1 MRLEVPEAPEEWKP
15 VLGYEGLYEIS
26 NMGRVRALFKAGN
39 FHKPGRIL
47 KPWILKNGYVQIH
60 LMRPGEK
67 RKAFCIHRLL
77 LEAFAGPAPENCEV
91 RHLNGMRSDNA
102 LKNLAWGTHKENAQ
116 DMLRHGHCKVGE
128 QNWSAKLTEA
138 DVIKIRQLRSDG
150 VPVGEISAMFS
161 IHKTNVSYIALRKTW
176 RHI

>member
-1 MRLEVPEAPEEWKP
+1 MRLEVPEAPEEWRP

-26 NMGRVRALFKAGN
+26 NMGRVRALFCTSN
-39 FHKPGRIL
+39 FHKHGRIL

-91 RHLNGMRSDNA
+91 RHLNGVRSDNA
-102 LKNLAWGTHKENAQ
+102 LKNLAWGTHKENSQ
-116 DMLRHGHCKVGE
+116 DMLRHGHGQTGE
-128 QNWSAKLTEA
+128 KQWNAKLTSD
-138 DVIKIRQLRSDG
+138 DVIQIRTLRNSG
-150 VPVGEISAMFS
+150 MSLIEIAELYG
-161 IHKTNVSYIALRKTW
+161 IDRTNVWQIATRKSW